1 MNDPFEDFARTVKAI
16 KDASKADTEKTMKA
30 LREASQHDVSVRAMV
45 AQIGTALS
53 DAVVLFE
60 SMAGKEESTK
70 SAEIIASAV
79 ASAVREQKPP
89 VVNVAPAVV
98 NVEPVMR
105 SDWKTLRVEMAVNA
119 SGVPTGSMTIT
130 KVK

>member
-1 MNDPFEDFARTVKAI
+1 MNDPFEDFARTIKAI

-53 DAVVLFE
+53 DAVLLFE
-60 SMAGKEESTK
+60 SMAGKEEGTK
-70 SAEIIASAV
+70 AAGIIATAI
-79 ASAVREQKPP
+79 RDMRPP

-105 SDWKTLRVEMAVNA
+105 SDWKSLRVDMAVNA